1 MSKSKKEEKTGSN
14 WDGPEKGMSG
24 EMIFTG
30 QRHVFVGKIPLSFL
44 TKKNSDKFRNN

>member
-1 MSKSKKEEKTGSN
+1 MSRSKSGEKNDSN

-30 QRHVFVGKIPLSFL
+30 KQV
-44 TKKNSDKFRNN
+44 